1 MGVSQSG
8 TTSRGIM
15 IDKILVAATEIWER
29 YYNIPATMTNCP
41 SLGGQTAMGG
51 QRDLGGL
58 KQMRAQSKVVS
69 SLDTTLLAFS

>member
-29 YYNIPATMTNCP
+29 YYNIPATMTNSP
-41 SLGGQTAMGG
+41 SLGGQSAMGANEILEG
-51 QRDLGGL
+51 
-58 KQMRAQSKVVS
+58 
-69 SLDTTLLAFS
+69 